1 MSKDRVVSTG
11 SRIKEEDRIKEQG
24 QRVKEIDTGLRIKGK
39 TRKMKDSGVEWI
51 GEIPEDWVVQN
62 LKSIL
67 AERKENNNPIK
78 TDFILSLTNDRG
90 VIPYTEK
97 GDIGN
102 KSKDDLTGYKLAY
115 PNDIVLNSMNVI
127 IGSVG
132 LSEYFGAVSPV
143 YYMLYPRKEEDA
155 VEFFNYVFQTK
166 VFQESLK
173 GYGNGI
179 MEHRL
184 RIPMINL
191 NTVMLPYPT
200 AKEQQKIVNFLD
212 GKVSLIDDTIE
223 KTKQSIEDYKKYKQ
237 ALITETVTK
246 GLNPDVEMKDSGV
259 EWIGEIPKHWKVSRL
274 KYLFN
279 FTNGL
284 TITKSELKEE
294 GIDCI
299 NYGDIHS
306 KYILDLD
313 LSKDNLPKVDDSFK
327 LQRPNS
333 IVKNGDFVFCDTSED
348 LAGSGNF
355 VFIRNDNGKDIFA
368 GSHTV
373 VAKPKKE
380 FNSIYLGYLLKSKG
394 IKSQIE
400 QRVTGIKVY
409 SITQG
414 ILKDVKVFIPSK
426 EEQQQ
431 IAEFLD
437 SKCAEINKLVTQ
449 KEKLIKDLEIYKK
462 SLIYEY
468 VTGKKRVV

>member
-1 MSKDRVVSTG
+1 MSKDRFVSTG
-11 SRIKEEDRIKEQG
+11 SRIKEEDRIN
-24 QRVKEIDTGLRIKGK
+24 GK
-39 TRKMKDSGVEWI
+39 TRGMKDSGVEWI
-51 GEIPEDWVVQN
+51 GEIPEDWEVQN

-223 KTKQSIEDYKKYKQ
+223 KTKQSIEDYKKYRQ

-246 GLNPDVEMKDSGV
+246 GLNPDVEMKQSGI
-259 EWIGEIPKHWKVSRL
+259 EWVGEVPKHWRIIRIKHLATVNPNKSEIKHLSLDSEVTFIPMEKIIGPGQVDYSLSNTIENLINGYTYFKDGDIIMAKVTPCFENSNIAIVNGMKNGIGFGTTELHVLRCNDKCYN
-274 KYLFN
+274 KYLFYYLQSSV
-279 FTNGL
+279 FVLKGISKMYGVGGL
-284 TITKSELKEE
+284 KRVPE
-294 GIDCI
+294 
-299 NYGDIHS
+299 
-306 KYILDLD
+306 
-313 LSKDNLPKVDDSFK
+313 
-327 LQRPNS
+327 
-333 IVKNGDFVFCDTSED
+333 DFVSNHK
-348 LAGSGNF
+348 LAVPSYEEQKQ
-355 VFIRNDNGKDIFA
+355 IA
-368 GSHTV
+368 
-373 VAKPKKE
+373 
-380 FNSIYLGYLLKSKG
+380 GYLDK
-394 IKSQIE
+394 
-400 QRVTGIKVY
+400 
-409 SITQG
+409 
-414 ILKDVKVFIPSK
+414 
-426 EEQQQ
+426 
-431 IAEFLD
+431 
-437 SKCAEINKLVTQ
+437 KCLEIGKIISQ
-449 KEKLIKDLEIYKK
+449 KEQLIKKLEDYKK

>member
-11 SRIKEEDRIKEQG
+11 SRIKEEG
-24 QRVKEIDTGLRIKGK
+24 QRIKEIDTGLRIKGK
-39 TRKMKDSGVEWI
+39 TRGMKDSGVEWI

-102 KSKDDLTGYKLAY
+102 KSKDDLTEYKLAY

-143 YYMLYPRKEEDA
+143 YYMLYPRKEEDV

-191 NTVMLPYPT
+191 NTVMLPYPI
-200 AKEQQKIVNFLD
+200 AEEQQKIANFLD
-212 GKVSLIDDTIE
+212 EKVSLIDDAIE
-223 KTKQSIEDYKKYKQ
+223 KTKQLIEGHKKYKQ

-246 GLNPDVEMKDSGV
+246 GLNPDVEMKDSGI
-259 EWIGEIPKHWKVSRL
+259 EWIGEIPKHWKVIKLRYLGSLQNGINKSGDEFGYGFPFVSYSDVYKNYSLPPKVVGLINSTREEKQVYSVQKGDVFFTRTSETIEEVGFASTCL
-274 KYLFN
+274 KTIEDAVFAGFVIRFRPFTRKLNEN
-279 FTNGL
+279 FS
-284 TITKSELKEE
+284 KYYFRSELHRRFFVKEM
-294 GIDCI
+294 
-299 NYGDIHS
+299 DIVTRAS
-306 KYILDLD
+306 
-313 LSKDNLPKVDDSFK
+313 LS
-327 LQRPNS
+327 Q
-333 IVKNGDFVFCDTSED
+333 E
-348 LAGSGNF
+348 
-355 VFIRNDNGKDIFA
+355 
-368 GSHTV
+368 
-373 VAKPKKE
+373 
-380 FNSIYLGYLLKSKG
+380 LLKKLPV
-394 IKSQIE
+394 I
-400 QRVTGIKVY
+400 
-409 SITQG
+409 
-414 ILKDVKVFIPSK
+414 IPPVS
-426 EEQQQ
+426 EQQQ
-431 IAEFLD
+431 IADYLD
-437 SKCAEINKLVTQ
+437 NKCSEIDKIISE
-449 KEKLIKDLEIYKK
+449 KGKLIKDLEIYKK

-468 VTGKKRVV
+468 VTGKRQV

>member
-1 MSKDRVVSTG
+1 
-11 SRIKEEDRIKEQG
+11 
-24 QRVKEIDTGLRIKGK
+24 
-39 TRKMKDSGVEWI
+39 MKDSGVEWI
-51 GEIPEDWVVQN
+51 GEIPEDWEVQN

-223 KTKQSIEDYKKYKQ
+223 KTKQSIEDYKKYRQ

-246 GLNPDVEMKDSGV
+246 GLNPDVEMKQSGI
-259 EWIGEIPKHWKVSRL
+259 EWVGEVPKHWRIIRIKHLATVNPNKSEIKHLSLDSEVTFIPMEKIIGPGQVDYSLSNTIENIINGYTYFKDGDIIMAKVTPCFENSNIAIVNGMKNGIGFGTTELHVLRCNDKCYN
-274 KYLFN
+274 KYLFYYLQSSV
-279 FTNGL
+279 FVLKGISKMYGVGGL
-284 TITKSELKEE
+284 KRVPE
-294 GIDCI
+294 
-299 NYGDIHS
+299 
-306 KYILDLD
+306 
-313 LSKDNLPKVDDSFK
+313 
-327 LQRPNS
+327 
-333 IVKNGDFVFCDTSED
+333 DFVSNHK
-348 LAGSGNF
+348 LAVPSYEEQKQ
-355 VFIRNDNGKDIFA
+355 IA
-368 GSHTV
+368 
-373 VAKPKKE
+373 
-380 FNSIYLGYLLKSKG
+380 GYLDK
-394 IKSQIE
+394 
-400 QRVTGIKVY
+400 
-409 SITQG
+409 
-414 ILKDVKVFIPSK
+414 
-426 EEQQQ
+426 
-431 IAEFLD
+431 
-437 SKCAEINKLVTQ
+437 KCLEIGKIISQ
-449 KEKLIKDLEIYKK
+449 KEQLIKKLEDYKK

>member
-11 SRIKEEDRIKEQG
+11 SRIKGEG
-24 QRVKEIDTGLRIKGK
+24 QRIKEIDTGLRIKGK
-39 TRKMKDSGVEWI
+39 TRGMKDSGVEWI

-223 KTKQSIEDYKKYKQ
+223 KTKESIEEYEKYKQ

-246 GLNPDVEMKDSGV
+246 GLNPDVEMKQSGI
-259 EWIGEIPKHWKVSRL
+259 EWVGEVPKHWRIIRIKHLATVNPNKSEIKHLSLDSEVTFIPMEKIIGPGQVDYSLSNTIENLINGYTYFKDGDIIMAKVTPCFENSNIAIVNGMKNGIGFGTTELHILRCNDKCYN
-274 KYLFN
+274 KYLFYYLQSSV
-279 FTNGL
+279 FVLKGISKMYGVGGL
-284 TITKSELKEE
+284 KRVSE
-294 GIDCI
+294 
-299 NYGDIHS
+299 
-306 KYILDLD
+306 
-313 LSKDNLPKVDDSFK
+313 
-327 LQRPNS
+327 
-333 IVKNGDFVFCDTSED
+333 DFVSNHK
-348 LAGSGNF
+348 LA
-355 VFIRNDNGKDIFA
+355 V
-368 GSHTV
+368 
-373 VAKPKKE
+373 
-380 FNSIYLGYLLKSKG
+380 
-394 IKSQIE
+394 
-400 QRVTGIKVY
+400 
-409 SITQG
+409 
-414 ILKDVKVFIPSK
+414 PSY
-426 EEQQQ
+426 EEQKQ
-431 IAEFLD
+431 IADYLD
-437 SKCAEINKLVTQ
+437 KKCSEIGKIISQ
-449 KEKLIKDLEIYKK
+449 KEQLIKELEDYKK

-468 VTGKKRVV
+468 VTGKKQV

>member
-11 SRIKEEDRIKEQG
+11 SRIKEEG
-24 QRVKEIDTGLRIKGK
+24 QRIKEIDTGLRIKGK
-39 TRKMKDSGVEWI
+39 TRGMKDSGVEWI

-246 GLNPDVEMKDSGV
+246 GLNPDVEMKQSGI
-259 EWIGEIPKHWKVSRL
+259 EWVGEVPKHWRIIRIKHLATVNPNKSEIKHLSLDSEVTFIPMEKIIGPGQVDYSLSNTIENLINGYTYFKDGDIIMAKVTPCFENSNIAIVNGMKNGIGFGTTELHVLRCNDKCYN
-274 KYLFN
+274 KYLFYYLQSSV
-279 FTNGL
+279 FVLKGISKMYGVGGL
-284 TITKSELKEE
+284 KRVPE
-294 GIDCI
+294 
-299 NYGDIHS
+299 
-306 KYILDLD
+306 
-313 LSKDNLPKVDDSFK
+313 
-327 LQRPNS
+327 
-333 IVKNGDFVFCDTSED
+333 DFVSNHK
-348 LAGSGNF
+348 LAVPSYEEQKQ
-355 VFIRNDNGKDIFA
+355 IA
-368 GSHTV
+368 
-373 VAKPKKE
+373 
-380 FNSIYLGYLLKSKG
+380 GYLDK
-394 IKSQIE
+394 
-400 QRVTGIKVY
+400 
-409 SITQG
+409 
-414 ILKDVKVFIPSK
+414 
-426 EEQQQ
+426 
-431 IAEFLD
+431 
-437 SKCAEINKLVTQ
+437 KCLEIGKIISQ
-449 KEKLIKDLEIYKK
+449 KEQLIKKLEDYKK

>member
-1 MSKDRVVSTG
+1 MSKDRFVSTG
-11 SRIKEEDRIKEQG
+11 SRIKEEDRIN
-24 QRVKEIDTGLRIKGK
+24 GK
-39 TRKMKDSGVEWI
+39 TRGMKDSGVEWI
-51 GEIPEDWVVQN
+51 GEIPEDWEVQN

-246 GLNPDVEMKDSGV
+246 GLNPDVEMKQSGI
-259 EWIGEIPKHWKVSRL
+259 EWVGEVPKHWRIIRIKHLATVNPNKSEIKHLSLDSEVTFIPMEKIIGPGQVDYSLSNTIENLINGYTYFKDGDIIMAKVTPCFENSNIAIVNGMKNGIGFGTTELHVLRCNDKCYN
-274 KYLFN
+274 KYLFYYLQSSV
-279 FTNGL
+279 FVLKGISKMYGVGGL
-284 TITKSELKEE
+284 KRVPE
-294 GIDCI
+294 
-299 NYGDIHS
+299 
-306 KYILDLD
+306 
-313 LSKDNLPKVDDSFK
+313 
-327 LQRPNS
+327 
-333 IVKNGDFVFCDTSED
+333 DFVSNHK
-348 LAGSGNF
+348 LAVPSYEEQKQ
-355 VFIRNDNGKDIFA
+355 IA
-368 GSHTV
+368 
-373 VAKPKKE
+373 
-380 FNSIYLGYLLKSKG
+380 GYLDK
-394 IKSQIE
+394 
-400 QRVTGIKVY
+400 
-409 SITQG
+409 
-414 ILKDVKVFIPSK
+414 
-426 EEQQQ
+426 
-431 IAEFLD
+431 
-437 SKCAEINKLVTQ
+437 KCLEIGKIISQ
-449 KEKLIKDLEIYKK
+449 KEQLIKKLEDYKK

>member
-1 MSKDRVVSTG
+1 VSKDRFVSTG
-11 SRIKEEDRIKEQG
+11 SRIKEEDRIN
-24 QRVKEIDTGLRIKGK
+24 GK
-39 TRKMKDSGVEWI
+39 TRGMKDSGVEWI
-51 GEIPEDWVVQN
+51 GEIPEDWEVQN

-223 KTKQSIEDYKKYKQ
+223 KTKQSIEDYKKYRQ

-246 GLNPDVEMKDSGV
+246 GLNPDVEMKQSGI
-259 EWIGEIPKHWKVSRL
+259 EWVGEVPKHWRIIRIKHLATVNPNKSEIKHLSLDSEVTFIPMEKIIGPGQVDYSLSNTIENIINGYTYFKDGDIIMAKVTPCFENSNIAIVNGMKNGIGFGTTELHVLRCNDKCYN
-274 KYLFN
+274 KYLFYYLQSSV
-279 FTNGL
+279 FVLKGISKMYGVGGL
-284 TITKSELKEE
+284 KRVPE
-294 GIDCI
+294 
-299 NYGDIHS
+299 
-306 KYILDLD
+306 
-313 LSKDNLPKVDDSFK
+313 
-327 LQRPNS
+327 
-333 IVKNGDFVFCDTSED
+333 DFVSNHK
-348 LAGSGNF
+348 LAVPSYEEQKQ
-355 VFIRNDNGKDIFA
+355 IA
-368 GSHTV
+368 
-373 VAKPKKE
+373 
-380 FNSIYLGYLLKSKG
+380 GYLDK
-394 IKSQIE
+394 
-400 QRVTGIKVY
+400 
-409 SITQG
+409 
-414 ILKDVKVFIPSK
+414 
-426 EEQQQ
+426 
-431 IAEFLD
+431 
-437 SKCAEINKLVTQ
+437 KCLEIGKIISQ
-449 KEKLIKDLEIYKK
+449 KEQLIKKLEDYKK

>member
-1 MSKDRVVSTG
+1 
-11 SRIKEEDRIKEQG
+11 
-24 QRVKEIDTGLRIKGK
+24 
-39 TRKMKDSGVEWI
+39 MKDSGVEWI
-51 GEIPEDWVVQN
+51 GEIPEDWEVQN

-246 GLNPDVEMKDSGV
+246 GLNPDVEMKQSGI
-259 EWIGEIPKHWKVSRL
+259 EWVGEVPKHWRIIRIKHLATVNPNKSEIKHLSLDSEVTFIPMEKIIGPGQVDYSLSNTIENIINGYTYFKDGDIIMAKVTPCFENSNIAIVNGMKNGIGFGTTELHVLRCNDKCYN
-274 KYLFN
+274 KYLFYYLQSSV
-279 FTNGL
+279 FVLKGISKMYGVGGL
-284 TITKSELKEE
+284 KRVPE
-294 GIDCI
+294 
-299 NYGDIHS
+299 
-306 KYILDLD
+306 
-313 LSKDNLPKVDDSFK
+313 
-327 LQRPNS
+327 
-333 IVKNGDFVFCDTSED
+333 DFVSNHK
-348 LAGSGNF
+348 LAVPSYEEQKQ
-355 VFIRNDNGKDIFA
+355 IA
-368 GSHTV
+368 
-373 VAKPKKE
+373 
-380 FNSIYLGYLLKSKG
+380 GYLDK
-394 IKSQIE
+394 
-400 QRVTGIKVY
+400 
-409 SITQG
+409 
-414 ILKDVKVFIPSK
+414 
-426 EEQQQ
+426 
-431 IAEFLD
+431 
-437 SKCAEINKLVTQ
+437 KCLEIGKIISQ
-449 KEKLIKDLEIYKK
+449 KEQLIKKLEDYKK